1 MTQDTPQPLDSAAR
15 QAEIFRLQHELRSLL
30 WKIDE
35 AVRDWADQ
43 LMKEA
48 LSVHALEA
56 PTAELVSLMDVYAAH
71 VNANRAQWS
80 GGPHER
86 NIVEEITRTIL
97 ADRMHALTLAFKAN
111 LIRRATK

>member
-1 MTQDTPQPLDSAAR
+1 MTQDTPQPLDSADR

-43 LMKEA
+43 LMREA

-80 GGPHER
+80 GGAHER

-111 LIRRATK
+111 LERHRS